1 MYRLVATFHVGR
13 DLMPCS
19 DRDSIRLHWGRMI
32 MPIPFMVA
40 RFPPVNYRLV
50 TTEVRYTIKW
60 VFTVLCTDI
69 LLQFIVLFILCIC
82 M

>member
-1 MYRLVATFHVGR
+1 MCRLVATFHVGR
-13 DLMPCS
+13 DLMPCF
-19 DRDSIRLHWGRMI
+19 DRDSIGLPWGRMI
-32 MPIPFMVA
+32 MPIPFMAA

-50 TTEVRYTIKW
+50 TTDVQYTIQL
-60 VFTVLCTDI
+60 VFTVLFTDI